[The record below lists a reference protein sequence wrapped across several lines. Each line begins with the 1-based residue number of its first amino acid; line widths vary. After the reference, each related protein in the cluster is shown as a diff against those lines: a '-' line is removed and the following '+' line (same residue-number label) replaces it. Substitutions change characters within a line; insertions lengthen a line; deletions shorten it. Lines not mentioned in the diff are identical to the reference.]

1 MPIKPDLEVLSDF
14 QLRKERNEILTAI
27 LGTFQEFVATQQEA
41 VIVQRDM
48 LDCMKSMRDMLKDMG
63 DSLTDIADS
72 AGEMLTGLGEATA
85 NDDEDSFDISEPDEE
100 MNVR

>member
-1 MPIKPDLEVLSDF
+1 MKMKPEPEVLTDF
-14 QLRKERNEILTAI
+14 SLRKEQNETMNAI
-27 LGTFQEFVATQQEA
+27 LLAFRDFITTQQEA

-85 NDDEDSFDISEPDEE
+85 NDDEDAFDIPDEDV
-100 MNVR
+100 NVRS